1 MNVRLMLS
9 VTKVEVAATVATV
22 PVSTPEV
29 APVSA
34 TRTQAMLRAIAFP
47 SSNPP
52 KKRSGF
58 ERKVINDLDKRHQ
71 AFSYESLRLSYLKF
85 YIPDIELPNGILIEL
100 KGWFKG
106 EDRHKA
112 LAVRAANPSVDLRF
126 VFQAD
131 NKLVNSRS
139 TTRYSD
145 WCNMHGFKYHIGP
158 SIPQEWLDE

>member
-1 MNVRLMLS
+1 M
-9 VTKVEVAATVATV
+9 
-22 PVSTPEV
+22 
-29 APVSA
+29 
-34 TRTQAMLRAIAFP
+34 TRTPAMLKAIQSP
-47 SSNPP
+47 SSSINA

-58 ERKVINDLDKRHQ
+58 ERKVIADLVKRNQ
-71 AFSYESLRLSYLKF
+71 KFYYESLRLAYLKS

-112 LAVRAANPSVDLRF
+112 LAVRAANPDVDLRF
-126 VFQAD
+126 VFMAD

-145 WCNMHGFKYHIGP
+145 WCKQHGFKYHIGP